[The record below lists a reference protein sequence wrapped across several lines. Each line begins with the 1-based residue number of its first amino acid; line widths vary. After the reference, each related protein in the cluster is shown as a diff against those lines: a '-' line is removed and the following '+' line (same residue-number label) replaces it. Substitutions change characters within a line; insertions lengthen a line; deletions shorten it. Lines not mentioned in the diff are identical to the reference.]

1 MKTETEFSIR
11 LLNSKSNTNTAF
23 TKPYRA
29 LPMTVRTK
37 IHQAALDREDSFRDG
52 TRDEQRHEVLSA
64 EGVAMGALNVS
75 RCSSERFQGKNG

>member
-37 IHQAALDREDSFRDG
+37 IHQAALDREDSFREGD
-52 TRDEQRHEVLSA
+52 TTLRSLLLSFHA
-64 EGVAMGALNVS
+64 PCRMELGRTLRV
-75 RCSSERFQGKNG
+75 